1 MFCLPTFREKWYGLL
16 FSQTA
21 SSRKANLVLCVL
33 YPGSELP
40 WLGHLE
46 YLGPKEVMGDPR
58 VVKSA
63 TADTQGFPV
72 GPLHLPSFHA
82 PSTLL
87 WVKEAVLQV
96 RAESFLQGL
105 Y

>member
-1 MFCLPTFREKWYGLL
+1 M
-16 FSQTA
+16 
-21 SSRKANLVLCVL
+21 
-33 YPGSELP
+33 
-40 WLGHLE
+40 
-46 YLGPKEVMGDPR
+46 
-58 VVKSA
+58 VKSA

-96 RAESFLQGL
+96 RCGSSLRVFLWSVGNNYVVHVKLQLVGVCGIL
-105 Y
+105 CLLSAPFCWYNVGH